1 MSAPPAIGLSGV
13 TVRYRG
19 AARPALDAVDLAVR
33 PGEVVAV
40 CGHNGAGKTT
50 LLDVV
55 TGLLGP
61 DSGSVRV
68 IGADPRRLGP
78 HGRARVGVAPADT
91 GLPPAARGGRL
102 LRHVASLH
110 RRPADLDDLVR
121 RLDLRG
127 LLRRQ
132 VRRMSTGQRQRLA
145 VACALVGRPDVLV
158 LDEPTASLDPG
169 GRRVVVDLLRE
180 AGGKGTAVLW
190 TSHTLQDVA
199 RGSDRVVVLHG
210 GRVLADAPPGALT
223 GAVDV
228 VRFDAAPAA
237 DVASL
242 RQALPDRIA
251 ASEAAPGLFEV
262 VGEGVDAAVL
272 ATVAT
277 WQASHGGSGRLSVA
291 PRELEDVL
299 LGLTGD
305 HPVDDPVDRPP
316 GGAADG
322 SVDGP
327 AGQRTVAGRR

>member
-1 MSAPPAIGLSGV
+1 VSAPAGIHLTGV

-19 AARPALDAVDLAVR
+19 ARAPALDGVDLAVR

-55 TGLLGP
+55 TGLRGP
-61 DSGSVRV
+61 DAGSVR
-68 IGADPRRLGP
+68 IGSADPRRLGP
-78 HGRARVGVAPADT
+78 DGRARLGVAPADT
-91 GLPPAARGGRL
+91 GLPPAVRGGRL

-110 RRPADLDDLVR
+110 RSPADLHDLVR
-121 RLDLRG
+121 RLDLHG
-127 LLRRQ
+127 VLQRQ

-145 VACALVGRPDVLV
+145 VACALLGRPEVLV
-158 LDEPTASLDPG
+158 LDEPTASLDAV

-180 AGGKGTAVLW
+180 AGEAGTAVLW

-199 RGSDRVVVLHG
+199 RGSDRVAVLHR
-210 GRVLADAPPGALT
+210 GRVLADAPPGSLT

-237 DVASL
+237 DIASL
-242 RQALPDRIA
+242 GQALPDRLT
-251 ASEAAPGLFEV
+251 ASEPAPGLFEV

-277 WQASHGGSGRLSVA
+277 WQAAHGGSGRLSVA

-299 LGLTGD
+299 LGLAA
-305 HPVDDPVDRPP
+305 HEPPV
-316 GGAADG
+316 A
-322 SVDGP
+322 
-327 AGQRTVAGRR
+327 RTVAGSR

>member
-1 MSAPPAIGLSGV
+1 VSAAPAISLAGV

-19 AARPALDAVDLAVR
+19 TAPPALDGVDLVVR

-55 TGLLGP
+55 TGLRAP
-61 DSGSVRV
+61 DAGAVRV
-68 IGADPRRLGP
+68 GGADPRRLGP
-78 HGRARVGVAPADT
+78 DGRARLGVAPADT

-102 LRHVASLH
+102 FRYVASLH
-110 RRPADLDDLVR
+110 RSPADVDALVQ

-145 VACALVGRPDVLV
+145 VACALLGRPEVLV
-158 LDEPTASLDPG
+158 LDEPTASLDAA

-180 AGGKGTAVLW
+180 AGEAGTAVLW
-190 TSHTLQDVA
+190 TSHTLHDVA
-199 RGSDRVVVLHG
+199 RGSDRVVVLHH

-228 VRFDAAPAA
+228 VRFDAAVAA

-242 RQALPDRIA
+242 RQALPDRLT

-299 LGLTGD
+299 LSLTAG
-305 HPVDDPVDRPP
+305 PDPSPAV
-316 GGAADG
+316 
-322 SVDGP
+322 
-327 AGQRTVAGRR
+327 AGQR